1 MILLCIDIAPIV
13 IYSNCRVNTFGFEMN
28 ILVTGHEGFIGR
40 NMTTWLH
47 QEEGWNIDGWE
58 WDPND
63 LPDVAAYDWVIHL
76 GAVADMTDNDVE
88 KILKQNLEFSQ
99 WLFEECNKHGTHLQ
113 YASSSSV
120 YGNTRDFS
128 EFAAVH
134 PQTPY
139 AWSKYLFDRWV
150 FKQPLNIYVQ
160 GFRYFNVYGKWMHLR
175 GHRANAIHKW
185 RQQARKEGKITV
197 WETADQVKRDWT
209 WVGDVCRL
217 HIDFIKQVNGS
228 GIWNVGSGLAHS
240 FLDVAEEIAELEGVE
255 IEFIPVPEEEKIR
268 MRNKTCADLTHLK
281 ETIGKRQWLN
291 VFEWLNQ

>member
-1 MILLCIDIAPIV
+1 
-13 IYSNCRVNTFGFEMN
+13 MN

-40 NMTTWLH
+40 NMTTWMH
-47 QEEGWNIDGWE
+47 QEEGWTVDGWE
-58 WDPND
+58 YDPNN
-63 LPDVAAYDWVIHL
+63 LPDVSGYDWVVHL
-76 GAVADMTDNDVE
+76 GAIADMTETDVD

-99 WLFEECNKHGTHLQ
+99 WLFNQCNLHGTHLQ

-120 YGNTRDFS
+120 YGNVKDFS
-128 EFAAVH
+128 EYAPCQ
-134 PQTPY
+134 PQTAY

-150 FKQPLNIYVQ
+150 FQQPVNIYVQ

-175 GHRANAIHKW
+175 GNRANAIHKW
-185 RQQARKEGKITV
+185 RTQARKEGKVTV
-197 WETADQVKRDWT
+197 WDTAEHVKRDWT

-228 GIWNVGSGLAHS
+228 GLWNVGSGLAHS
-240 FLDVAEEIAELEGVE
+240 FLDIAEEIAEQEGVP
-255 IEFIPVPEEEKIR
+255 IELESVPQQELAR
-268 MRNKTCADLTHLK
+268 FRSKTCADLKHLK